1 MIQIIS
7 PCDLGGE
14 TVKELKPPAQRLNK
28 PPIRPVI
35 LVTDDDQSLREFLE
49 ILLQKEGYDVAL
61 AASGDEALTILRD
74 RDDVSVV
81 LSDIRMP
88 GMDGVTLLREVK
100 KARPRTPVILIT
112 AFGSMDS
119 AVSAM
124 KEGALDYIT
133 KPFRIDEIRK
143 VIRQAVSSG
152 AGSGGAGAG
161 TALPERTGKA
171 ARCDRML
178 AASPAMLKIFELIP
192 RIASSPSSVLITGE
206 SGTGKELVARA
217 IHNLGIRAGMPFVVV
232 NASGIPENLLES
244 ELFGH
249 EKGAFTGALA
259 ARRGLFTQADKGT
272 IFLDEIG
279 ELSMALQAKLLRV
292 VQEKTFT
299 PLGGERETR
308 ADVRIISAT
317 NRDLEEEVMARR
329 FREDLYFR
337 LNVIHIHMPPLRE
350 RPEDI
355 PILVQYFLDKY
366 SREQGKEVQGISSY
380 AMEALTGYHFPGN
393 VRELENIIER
403 GVTLAATNLILP
415 ESLSISRFKEGGK
428 KDHDAKGPDLLP
440 IDPDIPDEGLDMEAF
455 LSEIE
460 RRLLLKALKRANGVK
475 TEAAALLGMNFRSFR
490 YRLAKHGL

>member
-1 MIQIIS
+1 MKESKLAAPS
-7 PCDLGGE
+7 PG
-14 TVKELKPPAQRLNK
+14 
-28 PPIRPVI
+28 RPVV
-35 LVTDDDQSLREFLE
+35 LVADDDRSLREFLE
-49 ILLQKEGYDVAL
+49 ILLQKDGYDVVL
-61 AASGDEALTILRD
+61 AASGDEALGILKD
-74 RDDVSVV
+74 RADVSVV

-88 GMDGVTLLREVK
+88 GMDGVALLREVK
-100 KARPRTPVILIT
+100 KVRPQTPVILIT

-143 VIRQAVSSG
+143 VIRQAVSFN
-152 AGSGGAGAG
+152 AGNKGGTVSGGAEAVGAY
-161 TALPERTGKA
+161 LPEKAPKA

-192 RIASSPSSVLITGE
+192 RVASSPSSVLITGE

-217 IHNLGIRAGMPFVVV
+217 IHNLGNRAGMPFVVV

-249 EKGAFTGALA
+249 ERGAFTGALA
-259 ARRGLFTQADKGT
+259 ARRGLFAQADKGT

-299 PLGGERETR
+299 PLGGEREVR
-308 ADVRIISAT
+308 VDVRIISAT

-350 RPEDI
+350 RQEDI

-366 SREQGKEVQGISSY
+366 SKEQGKEVQGISSY

-403 GVTLAATNLILP
+403 SVTLAASNLILP
-415 ESLSISRFKEGGK
+415 DSLSISRFKEGGK
-428 KDHDAKGPDLLP
+428 RDPDTKDADTLQ

-455 LSEIE
+455 LAGIE
-460 RRLLLKALKRANGVK
+460 RRLLLKAIKRANGVK
-475 TEAAALLGMNFRSFR
+475 TEAAALLGMNFRAFR

>member
-1 MIQIIS
+1 MNESTPSINS
-7 PCDLGGE
+7 FD
-14 TVKELKPPAQRLNK
+14 PASA
-28 PPIRPVI
+28 RPTI
-35 LVTDDDQSLREFLE
+35 LVVDDDRSLREFLG
-49 ILLQKEGYDVAL
+49 ILLKKEGYDVAL
-61 AASGDEALTILRD
+61 AASGDEALEILKD
-74 RDDVSVV
+74 RADVSVV

-112 AFGSMDS
+112 AFGSMES

-143 VIRQAVSSG
+143 VIRQAVS
-152 AGSGGAGAG
+152 AGEGGAA
-161 TALPERTGKA
+161 TWKALSEATGRAGKA

-217 IHNLGIRAGMPFVVV
+217 IHNLGNRAGMPFVVV
-232 NASGIPENLLES
+232 NSSGIPENLLES

-259 ARRGLFTQADKGT
+259 ARRGLFAQADKGT

-299 PLGGERETR
+299 PLGSERETR
-308 ADVRIISAT
+308 VDVRIISAT

-380 AMEALTGYHFPGN
+380 AMEALAGYHFPGN

-403 GVTLAATNLILP
+403 SVTLATSNLILP
-415 ESLSISRFKEGGK
+415 DSLSISRFKEGGK
-428 KDHDAKGPDLLP
+428 GGPDAKGPDLLH
-440 IDPDIPDEGLDMEAF
+440 IDPDIPDGGLDMEAF

-460 RRLLLKALKRANGVK
+460 RKLLLKALKRANGVK
-475 TEAAALLGMNFRSFR
+475 TEAAALLGMNFRAFR

>member
-1 MIQIIS
+1 MNKS
-7 PCDLGGE
+7 PLSANPFD
-14 TVKELKPPAQRLNK
+14 PALA
-28 PPIRPVI
+28 RPAI
-35 LVTDDDQSLREFLE
+35 LVVDDDQSLREFLG

-61 AASGDEALTILRD
+61 AASGDEALEILKGRHD
-74 RDDVSVV
+74 ISVV

-88 GMDGVTLLREVK
+88 GMDGITLLREVK
-100 KARPRTPVILIT
+100 KTRPRMPVILIT

-143 VIRQAVSSG
+143 VIRQAVSSS
-152 AGSGGAGAG
+152 AVSGGAGAG
-161 TALPERTGKA
+161 GPLPERAEKV

-178 AASPAMLKIFELIP
+178 AASPVMLKIFELIP
-192 RIASSPSSVLITGE
+192 RIASSPSNVLITGE

-217 IHNLGIRAGMPFVVV
+217 IHNLGNRKDKPFVVV

-259 ARRGLFTQADKGT
+259 ARRGLFAQADKGT

-292 VQEKTFT
+292 VQEKTFI
-299 PLGGERETR
+299 PVGGERETR
-308 ADVRIISAT
+308 VNVRIISAT
-317 NRDLEEEVMARR
+317 NRNLEEEVMARR

-337 LNVIHIHMPPLRE
+337 LNVIHIHIPPLRE
-350 RPEDI
+350 RREDI

-366 SREQGKEVQGISSY
+366 SKEQGKEVQGISSY
-380 AMEALTGYHFPGN
+380 AMKALTDYHFPGN

-403 GVTLAATNLILP
+403 SVTLATSNLILP
-415 ESLSISRFKEGGK
+415 ESLSISRFKEKDGK
-428 KDHDAKGPDLLP
+428 KAGPDTASMLQFD
-440 IDPDIPDEGLDMEAF
+440 IDIPDGGMDMEGF
-455 LSEIE
+455 LAEIE
-460 RRLLLKALKRANGVK
+460 RKLLLKALKKTNGVK